1 MQGQLRTS
9 QTKMTDQT
17 AVWLLYLSVISLL
30 IRLAGVQKRYVFGS
44 YPASF
49 LIKEARRVM
58 YYGTLGRDNHAADVL
73 PQTCPQFILTST
85 SCWSQSTTQFSILT
99 SALLFAPS
107 SPHLHCTPWHWI
119 ISPLCLRNLPK
130 TWLVKLQRRILVPSI
145 TAETLIY
152 GKVYGSRM
160 ILDMPCR
167 CKPISLL
174 INLFWSF
181 RSRLP
186 SRYLRRLRMTFAGD
200 LKYDYNKNQHFRAL
214 YIYCFD

>member
-17 AVWLLYLSVISLL
+17 AVWLLCLSVISFL
-30 IRLAGVQKRYVFGS
+30 IRLAGVQMHLWQLPGLVSYKGGSSRYVLWHFRARQPCGRRIATDM
-44 YPASF
+44 PAIYTHEHF
-49 LIKEARRVM
+49 MLIPI
-58 YYGTLGRDNHAADVL
+58 YN
-73 PQTCPQFILTST
+73 
-85 SCWSQSTTQFSILT
+85 SILT
-99 SALLFAPS
+99 SALLFALS
-107 SPHLHCTPWHWI
+107 SPYLHCTPWHWI

-130 TWLVKLQRRILVPSI
+130 TWLVKSQRRILVPSI